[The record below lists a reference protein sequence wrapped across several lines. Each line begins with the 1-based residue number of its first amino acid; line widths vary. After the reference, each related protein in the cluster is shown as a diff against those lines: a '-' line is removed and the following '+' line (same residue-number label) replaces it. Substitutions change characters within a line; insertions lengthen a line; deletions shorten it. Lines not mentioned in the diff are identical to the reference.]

1 MSKLFETPREI
12 LIDKLKELG
21 FKIKDATKYSRIDEI
36 KLHSLDELVEYVAV
50 VADPQFDVI
59 VGDVEYLDNVYSFF
73 TYGKIVSVKISFCEN
88 VEVLASEPEK
98 PTDNGPSAA

>member
-12 LIDKLKELG
+12 LIDKLKERG

-36 KLHSLDELVEYVAV
+36 KLHSLDELVEYVA

-88 VEVLASEPEK
+88 VEVLASEPEE
-98 PTDNGPSAA
+98 PTNNGPTAA